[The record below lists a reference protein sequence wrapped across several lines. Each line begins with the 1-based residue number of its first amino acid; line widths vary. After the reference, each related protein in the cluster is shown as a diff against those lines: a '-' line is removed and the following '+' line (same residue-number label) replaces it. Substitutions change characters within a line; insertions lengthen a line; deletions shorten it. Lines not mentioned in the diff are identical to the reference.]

1 MNKLVVNED
10 NYKRIVLK
18 RMIIVCW
25 ILLAICFGIKL
36 FGGNFFS
43 IVCTNETFVK
53 VCNFIDNTAWYYV
66 IGFITFYISTN
77 LYLLAVCGKTK
88 FNKYEFALVNAI
100 LILMYL
106 IKFISLPVSMF
117 TDAIGMFLIP
127 MLFRKEKFWKRFLI
141 CLFGFILF
149 NVFQILSLLIK
160 NIGIVIINYSSLV
173 SLIFSID
180 YYIMLVLYYLYANII
195 NKKEV

>member
-53 VCNFIDNTAWYYV
+53 VCNFIDNTAWFHV
-66 IGFITFYISTN
+66 ISFIFFYSSTM
-77 LYLLAVCGKTK
+77 LYFLAVCGKSK
-88 FNKYEFALVNAI
+88 FNKYEFAFSSIV

-106 IKFISLPVSMF
+106 IRFISLNIALF
-117 TDAIGMFLIP
+117 TDIIGMFLIP
-127 MLFRKEKFWKRFLI
+127 MLFRKDKIWKRFLI

-149 NVFQILSLLIK
+149 NVFQILSMVIK
-160 NIGIVIINYSSLV
+160 NLGISIIDYGCLISV
-173 SLIFSID
+173 IFSID
-180 YYIMLVLYYLYANII
+180 YFIMLILYYLYVNIL